1 MMTKNQALGLEPGV
15 RVKYGREIF
24 IVDHRTDVGTHEEP
38 VLVSESGRRL
48 VGTLFIAHL
57 LSHVD
62 RPQAQL
68 VEPESDPEDSFE
80 DDIDPEEQDDL
91 DGQEESDPAI
101 SSAPVKQVDQ
111 EEESELV
118 CASEAPAPAPA
129 AEVAA
134 VEPPASAPD
143 VEQDSAAPVQAQP
156 VMPVKED
163 IPAEELAILEVF
175 EKDEVI

>member
-1 MMTKNQALGLEPGV
+1 MMTKQQALELELGV

-38 VLVSESGRRL
+38 VLVAESGRRL

-57 LSHVD
+57 LSYVD

-68 VEPESDPEDSFE
+68 VEPKSDPEDSFQ
-80 DDIDPEEQDDL
+80 DDLDADEQDDL
-91 DGQEESDPAI
+91 DCQDDSDTAL

-118 CASEAPAPAPA
+118 CAFEAQVPA
-129 AEVAA
+129 EIAA
-134 VEPPASAPD
+134 VEPPASSPD
-143 VEQDSAAPVQAQP
+143 VKQDSAAPVQAQP
-156 VMPVKED
+156 VMPVKDD
-163 IPAEELAILEVF
+163 IPAEDLAVLEVF
-175 EKDEVI
+175 EKDEAI

>member
-38 VLVSESGRRL
+38 VLVAESGRRL

-57 LSHVD
+57 LSYVD

-80 DDIDPEEQDDL
+80 DDIDADEQDDL
-91 DGQEESDPAI
+91 DGQEDSDPAI

-118 CASEAPAPAPA
+118 CASEAPAPG
-129 AEVAA
+129 AEAAA

-156 VMPVKED
+156 VMPVKAD

-175 EKDEVI
+175 EKDEAI

>member
-38 VLVSESGRRL
+38 VLIAESGRRL

-57 LSHVD
+57 LSYVD

-68 VEPESDPEDSFE
+68 IEPESEPEDSFE
-80 DDIDPEEQDDL
+80 DDVHAEEQDDL
-91 DGQEESDPAI
+91 DGQEERAPAI
-101 SSAPVKQVDQ
+101 SSAPVKQVEQ
-111 EEESELV
+111 EEESEFV
-118 CASEAPAPAPA
+118 RTSEAPVPA

-143 VEQDSAAPVQAQP
+143 VEQDSAAPMQAQP
-156 VMPVKED
+156 VMPVKEE
-163 IPAEELAILEVF
+163 IPVEELAILEMF

>member
-68 VEPESDPEDSFE
+68 VEPEDDPEDSFE

-118 CASEAPAPAPA
+118 CASEAPA

-156 VMPVKED
+156 VMPVKDD
-163 IPAEELAILEVF
+163 IPAEDLAILEML
-175 EKDEVI
+175 EKDEAI